1 MTDTSYERI
10 RFCVAEY
17 ASQISSEIF
26 LDFNRRVPTNENHD
40 EAFIYQAV
48 EQHEPFE
55 VITGDVSSTAPI
67 IIFYGQGKSTLRT
80 ALMEYVKNVDITLI
94 CFSIDTYMWQWLESH
109 STKTV
114 ASLVVQPGSDFRNII
129 DCSHK
134 YNNVYSVLVRCTQ
147 DQILT
152 LQRFVRSY
160 ARVDG
165 IFDSDQ
171 RLLNED

>member
-1 MTDTSYERI
+1 MNVFR
-10 RFCVAEY
+10 
-17 ASQISSEIF
+17 
-26 LDFNRRVPTNENHD
+26 
-40 EAFIYQAV
+40 
-48 EQHEPFE
+48 
-55 VITGDVSSTAPI
+55 VSSTAPI

-171 RLLNED
+171 RLLVKLFIDLTLISEELGDEQREDAKNEFAAQKHYDRALKFCALVKKM